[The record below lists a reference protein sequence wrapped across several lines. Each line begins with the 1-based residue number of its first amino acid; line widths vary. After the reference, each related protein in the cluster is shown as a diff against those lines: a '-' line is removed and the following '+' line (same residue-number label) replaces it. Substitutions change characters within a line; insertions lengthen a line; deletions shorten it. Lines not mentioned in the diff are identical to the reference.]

1 MRQFLKKLLK
11 TLLAFVLLIW
21 VGLVLIA
28 LSTHF
33 TLQLEQKSFGHMT
46 HWGSSF
52 ARIDEF
58 QSWAHQ
64 KPTKAR
70 GLIIG
75 SSTAYRNINPHL
87 LSKATNIDWFN
98 YGSSGQPPKI
108 SYFLLQDAFKK
119 TKLDYVLLDIYPAVI
134 ALEGLESA
142 HDLIYNSRLHPWLKT
157 QLVVR
162 YPNTKL
168 LLRFLYFYTKRAIPS
183 KTHIIYDATNGTYT
197 GKGFV
202 CSSQPGLQHYH
213 KPSKTQFIKDF
224 QTLHQIAA
232 LCKANGAK
240 LILNINPELGKT
252 FKLDPIY
259 HDFQIISSPNF
270 KNPQH
275 FYDTHHMTCEG
286 ANLYSEGLGMRL
298 LKLLEK

>member
-1 MRQFLKKLLK
+1 MRQFVRKILR
-11 TLLAFVLLIW
+11 TLLAFVLFIW
-21 VGLVLIA
+21 VGLIVIA
-28 LSTHF
+28 LSTNF
-33 TLQLEQKSFGHMT
+33 TLKLEQKTLGHMT

-52 ARIDEF
+52 ARIDAFE
-58 QSWAHQ
+58 SWAHQ
-64 KPTKAR
+64 KPTQAR

-119 TKLDYVLLDIYPAVI
+119 TKLDYVLLDIYPDVI

-142 HDLIYNSRLHPWLKT
+142 HDLVYNSRLHPWLKT

-168 LLRFLYFYTKRAIPS
+168 LLRYLYFYTKRIIPS
-183 KTHIIYDATNGTYT
+183 KAHIISNPAYGRYS

-202 CSSQPGLQHYH
+202 CTDSLALTRFDSVT
-213 KPSKTQFIKDF
+213 KTQRVPDF
-224 QTLHQIAA
+224 ETLHDIAE
-232 LCKANGAK
+232 LCKEHGVK
-240 LILNINPELGKT
+240 LILNISPELGKVYR
-252 FKLDPIY
+252 LDPIY
-259 HDFQIISSPNF
+259 RGFQVISSPNF
-270 KNPQH
+270 HNPQH
-275 FYDTHHMTCEG
+275 FYDSHHMTCEG
-286 ANLYSEGLGMRL
+286 ANLYSEGVAMSMVKL
-298 LKLLEK
+298 LKK

>member
-1 MRQFLKKLLK
+1 MRQFVRKILLS
-11 TLLAFVLLIW
+11 LVAFVLFILFGLI
-21 VGLVLIA
+21 LIA
-28 LSTHF
+28 LSTNF
-33 TLQLEQKSFGHMT
+33 TLKLEQKSFGHMT

-58 QSWAHQ
+58 ESWAGQ

-75 SSTAYRNINPHL
+75 SSTAYRNINPHIL
-87 LSKATNIDWFN
+87 QDRSHIDWFN

-119 TKLDYVLLDIYPAVI
+119 TKIDYVLLDIYPKVI

-168 LLRFLYFYTKRAIPS
+168 LLRYLYFYTKRVIPS
-183 KTHIIYDATNGTYT
+183 KAHIIYDPTNGSYT

-202 CSSQPGLQHYH
+202 CSNQPGLN
-213 KPSKTQFIKDF
+213 KFKTARRVQKVPDF
-224 QTLHQIAA
+224 QTLHDIAA
-232 LCKANGAK
+232 LCKANGAQ
-240 LILNINPELGKT
+240 LILNINPELGKS
-252 FKLDPIY
+252 FRLAPIY
-259 HDFQIISSPNF
+259 RGFKVITSTNFQ
-270 KNPQH
+270 NPSYY
-275 FYDTHHMTCEG
+275 YDSHHMTCEG
-286 ANLYSEGLGMRL
+286 ANFYSEGVAR
-298 LKLLEK
+298 KLLECLKK

>member
-1 MRQFLKKLLK
+1 MRLFLHKILI
-11 TLLAFVLLIW
+11 TFIAFALFIC
-21 VGLVLIA
+21 VGLIFIA

-33 TLQLEQKSFGHMT
+33 TLKLEQKSFGHMT

-58 QSWAHQ
+58 ESWTRQ
-64 KPTKAR
+64 KPSKAR

-75 SSTAYRNINPHL
+75 SSTAYRNINPHI

-108 SYFLLQDAFKK
+108 SYFLLQDAFQK
-119 TKLDYVLLDIYPAVI
+119 TKLAYVLLDIYPDVI

-142 HDLIYNSRLHPWLKT
+142 HDLVYNSRLHPWLKT
-157 QLVVR
+157 QLVIR

-168 LLRFLYFYTKRAIPS
+168 LLRYLYFYTKRVIPS
-183 KTHIIYDATNGTYT
+183 KAHIIYDATNGTYT

-202 CSSQPGLQHYH
+202 CSNQPGLQHYN
-213 KPSKTQFIKDF
+213 KPSKTQVIKDF
-224 QTLHQIAA
+224 QTLHDIAA
-232 LCKANGAK
+232 LCKSNGAQ
-240 LILNINPELGKT
+240 LILNINPELGKS
-252 FKLDPIY
+252 FRLAPIY
-259 HDFQIISSPNF
+259 RSFKVITAPDFH
-270 KNPQH
+270 NPSH

-286 ANLYSEGLGMRL
+286 ANQYSQGLKKRL
-298 LKLLEK
+298 VKLLEK

>member
-1 MRQFLKKLLK
+1 MRQFVRKILQ
-11 TLLAFVLLIW
+11 TLVAFVLFIL

-28 LSTHF
+28 LSTNF
-33 TLQLEQKSFGHMT
+33 TLKLEQNSFGHMT

-58 QSWAHQ
+58 ESWAEQ
-64 KPTKAR
+64 TPNKAR

-75 SSTAYRNINPHL
+75 SSTAYRNINPHIL
-87 LSKATNIDWFN
+87 QDHSHIDWFN

-119 TKLDYVLLDIYPAVI
+119 TKLDYVLLDIYPDVI

-168 LLRFLYFYTKRAIPS
+168 LLRYLYFYTKRIIPS
-183 KTHIIYDATNGTYT
+183 KAHIIYDPTNGSYT

-202 CSSQPGLQHYH
+202 CSNQPGLNKFKAAHRVQKVPY
-213 KPSKTQFIKDF
+213 F
-224 QTLHQIAA
+224 QTLHDIAA
-232 LCKANGAK
+232 LCKANGAQ
-240 LILNINPELGKT
+240 LFLNINPELGKS
-252 FKLDPIY
+252 FRLAPIY
-259 HDFQIISSPNF
+259 RGFKVITSPNF
-270 KNPQH
+270 QNPSH
-275 FYDTHHMTCEG
+275 FYDTKHMTCEG
-286 ANLYSEGLGMRL
+286 ANLYSEGVVSKLVK
-298 LKLLEK
+298 LK

>member
-1 MRQFLKKLLK
+1 MRQFLNKILK
-11 TLLAFVLLIW
+11 TIFAFVLFIW

-33 TLQLEQKSFGHMT
+33 SPKIEQKSLGHMT

-52 ARIDEF
+52 ARVDEF
-58 QSWAHQ
+58 ASWTAQ
-64 KPTKAR
+64 KHAKAR

-87 LSKATNIDWFN
+87 LSKSTNIDWFN
-98 YGSSGQPPKI
+98 YGSSAQPPKI
-108 SYFLLQDAFKK
+108 SYFLLQDAFQQ
-119 TKLDYVLLDIYPAVI
+119 TKLDYVFLDIYPDVI

-142 HDLIYNSRLHPWLKT
+142 HDLIYNSRLHPWLKA
-157 QLVVR
+157 QLVFR

-168 LLRFLYFYTKRAIPS
+168 LLRYLYFYTKRVIPS
-183 KTHIIYDATNGTYT
+183 KAHIIYDATNGTYT

-202 CSSQPGLQHYH
+202 CTNQPGLKNYSE
-213 KPSKTQFIKDF
+213 PSKNKYVKDF
-224 QTLHQIAA
+224 QTLHDIAA
-232 LCKANGAK
+232 LCKANGAQ

-252 FKLDPIY
+252 FQLDPVY
-259 HDFQIISSPNF
+259 RDFKVISSPNF
-270 KNPQH
+270 QNPQH
-275 FYDTHHMTCEG
+275 YYDSHHMTCEG

-298 LKLLEK
+298 VKLL

>member
-1 MRQFLKKLLK
+1 
-11 TLLAFVLLIW
+11 
-21 VGLVLIA
+21 
-28 LSTHF
+28 
-33 TLQLEQKSFGHMT
+33 MT

-52 ARIDEF
+52 ARIDAFE
-58 QSWAHQ
+58 SWEHQ
-64 KPTKAR
+64 KPNKAR

-75 SSTAYRNINPHL
+75 SSTTYRNINPHL

-119 TKLDYVLLDIYPAVI
+119 TKLDYVLLDIYPKVI

-168 LLRFLYFYTKRAIPS
+168 LLRYLYFYTKRIIPS
-183 KTHIIYDATNGTYT
+183 KAHIISNPAYGRYS

-202 CSSQPGLQHYH
+202 CTDSLALTRFDSVT
-213 KPSKTQFIKDF
+213 KTQRVQDF
-224 QTLHQIAA
+224 ETLHQIAA

-240 LILNINPELGKT
+240 LILNISPELGKVYR
-252 FKLDPIY
+252 LDPIY
-259 HDFQIISSPNF
+259 RGFQVISSPNF
-270 KNPQH
+270 QNPKH
-275 FYDTHHMTCEG
+275 FYDSHHMTCEG
-286 ANLYSEGLGMRL
+286 ANLYSEGLGS
-298 LKLLEK
+298 KLVMSLEK